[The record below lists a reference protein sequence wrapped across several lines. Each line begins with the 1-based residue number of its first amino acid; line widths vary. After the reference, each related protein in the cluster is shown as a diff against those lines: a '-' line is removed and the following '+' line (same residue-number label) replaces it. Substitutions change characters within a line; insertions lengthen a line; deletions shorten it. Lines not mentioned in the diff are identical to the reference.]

1 MTLGLSFF
9 YGLDVLALAAPAMSA
24 DRDRPPGQVGGM
36 FALGLEGVPIPA
48 QARRLGSD
56 IAEAGPLPM
65 RPGPWTERQGEV
77 DLPGV
82 MPTLAGGLPPVV
94 MSDASE
100 SRPADALVPGPDDAD
115 PDSAAISIPEGAD
128 RPSHADSTVAAGD
141 VAPPTGHPSGTDG
154 SNPSDPETVAA
165 PAETE
170 TQPSGPAIPGVLWGL
185 PDGAAATL
193 AAPAGPDPV
202 PPPVPAAPPMVAPP
216 GGRGLPAP
224 LRAAAPL
231 GTLPAMTAQINTP
244 PPIPDQRETVDIKRA
259 GPASQGVGAVPSAQG
274 RPPDKSPATQ
284 PFIQNGA
291 GLGPQSRQSPDRPES
306 SDAGSDRVPIA
317 KAATDPRPSPPPP
330 TASGS
335 LAGPSDLLP
344 VRSDL
349 SVVQRVGGQT
359 DATAA
364 AVTGAQISPGP
375 DARLRPTPEGPQPRT
390 RGADLG
396 GRVSAPSTPEPA
408 ALLQPAPA
416 PPDPPTRVVQTDT
429 PIPLPRDVT
438 PATPSLHARLQS
450 QVREALS
457 SGPLPV
463 EVVLDPPELGRLRLR
478 LGGADQPQHV
488 VLTVD
493 RPETLDLMRRHG
505 DQFLRDLRDAGW
517 SGLSLALDSGASG
530 SRQGHAYPARGDLPQ
545 GPVPCPAPPEPD
557 PSLHPAPSAP
567 TLSGIP
573 GRVDRRL

>member
-36 FALGLEGVPIPA
+36 FALGFEGVPIPA
-48 QARRLGSD
+48 QARRLGPD
-56 IAEAGPLPM
+56 IAEAGPLPT
-65 RPGPWTERQGEV
+65 RPGVWTEGQGEV
-77 DLPGV
+77 DLPEV
-82 MPTLAGGLPPVV
+82 MLSLAGGLPPVV
-94 MSDASE
+94 MSAASE
-100 SRPADALVPGPDDAD
+100 SRPAAALVPGPGDAGS
-115 PDSAAISIPEGAD
+115 DSAEISIPEGAD
-128 RPSHADSTVAAGD
+128 RPSRADSTVAAGD
-141 VAPPTGHPSGTDG
+141 VAPHTGRPSGTDG

-165 PAETE
+165 PAGTE
-170 TQPSGPAIPGVLWGL
+170 TQPLGPAIPAASWGL
-185 PDGAAATL
+185 SGSTATTL

-202 PPPVPAAPPMVAPP
+202 RPPAPPAPLAVAPR
-216 GGRGLPAP
+216 GGRGLPVP

-244 PPIPDQRETVDIKRA
+244 PPIPDERETVDIKRA

-274 RPPDKSPATQ
+274 RPPDTSPATQ

-306 SDAGSDRVPIA
+306 SDAGSDRVPVA

-349 SVVQRVGGQT
+349 SVAQRAGGQT

-364 AVTGAQISPGP
+364 EVTGAQISPGP

-396 GRVSAPSTPEPA
+396 GRAPVASFQEA
-408 ALLQPAPA
+408 ATILQLAPA
-416 PPDPPTRVVQTDT
+416 PPDPPTRFVQTDT
-429 PIPLPRDVT
+429 PIPLPGDVT

-545 GPVPCPAPPEPD
+545 GPVPGQVPLDHD
-557 PSLHPAPSAP
+557 PTLLPAPSAP
-567 TLSGIP
+567 TPPGIP